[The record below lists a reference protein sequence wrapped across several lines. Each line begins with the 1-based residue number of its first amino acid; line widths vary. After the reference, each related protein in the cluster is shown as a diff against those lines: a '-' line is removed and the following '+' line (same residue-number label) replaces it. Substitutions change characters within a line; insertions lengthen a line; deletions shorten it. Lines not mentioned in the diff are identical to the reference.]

1 MNNSHKTTFA
11 THVIGFLL
19 SIILTITAY
28 LFAVNH
34 ITSFHELFSHEFLI
48 AIFMGLAFVQLLV
61 QLLFFLHLGQ
71 ESKPRWNLV
80 FFVATGGAVLTV
92 VIASLWI
99 MYHLNYN
106 MSPQDMNHVI
116 ILEEGIHK

>member
-1 MNNSHKTTFA
+1 MHSQKTTFA
-11 THVIGFLL
+11 TYIIGFLL
-19 SIILTITAY
+19 SVILTIAAY
-28 LFAVNH
+28 LFAINH
-34 ITSFHELFSHEFLI
+34 ITSRHELFSHEFLI
-48 AIFMGLAFVQLLV
+48 AIFIALAFIQLVV
-61 QLLFFLHLGQ
+61 QLLFFLHVGQ

-99 MYHLNYN
+99 MSHLNYN
-106 MSPQDMNHVI
+106 MSPQDMNHII